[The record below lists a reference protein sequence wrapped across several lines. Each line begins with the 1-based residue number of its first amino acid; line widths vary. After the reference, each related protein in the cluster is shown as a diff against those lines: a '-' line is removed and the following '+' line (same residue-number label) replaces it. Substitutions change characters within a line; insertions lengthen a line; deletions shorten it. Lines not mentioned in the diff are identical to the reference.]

1 MAQETARETPMV
13 TKFLRERPDD
23 SWQYEVA
30 RAYNGAYTRLEKALS
45 MEPDAIIEEVQKSGL
60 RGKGGAGFGAGQ
72 KWSFLPKDV
81 FPRYLC
87 VNGDEGEPATFK
99 DHMLVERDPHQL
111 IEGVIITAYAIR
123 ANHAFIYLRGEFALG
138 AERLQ
143 AALADAYAHGFIGQN
158 IGGTGFDLEVVL
170 HRGAGCYI
178 AGDETGLL
186 SSLEG
191 ERAMP
196 RIKPPFPAAQG
207 LYAAPT
213 VVNNVE
219 TLSTVP
225 HIIEHGGE
233 WYAAMG
239 VNRSTGTRIF
249 SVSGHV
255 ERPGNSEVELGT
267 TFRELIE
274 GLAGGMRG
282 GKAMKFFIP
291 GGASAPWLLPEHLDS
306 PLDMDYAGA
315 ELRTMLGS
323 GAITVFDED
332 TDPLLVSWRLAK
344 FYAHESCGKCTPCR
358 EGSGWI
364 EKVLYRMLH
373 GHGRP
378 EDLDLLLSFGNNIVP
393 GLNAPFSQ
401 TTICALGPSTMSH
414 VVSLDRYFRDEI
426 IERLTRDTAARAEH
440 MERTALTVVDGAV
453 A

>member
-1 MAQETARETPMV
+1 MV
-13 TKFLRERPDD
+13 SKFLRERPDD

-45 MEPDAIIEEVQKSGL
+45 MEPEAIVEEVQKSGL

-138 AERLQ
+138 AERLR
-143 AALADAYAHGFIGQN
+143 AALADAYAHGYIGKN

-255 ERPGNSEVELGT
+255 ERPGNYEVELGMS
-267 TFRELIE
+267 FRDLIE

-306 PLDMDYAGA
+306 PLDMDYAGS

-393 GLNAPFSQ
+393 GLNAPFAQ
-401 TTICALGPSTMSH
+401 TTICALGPSVMSH
-414 VVSLDRYFRDEI
+414 VVSLDRWFRDEI
-426 IERLTRDTAARAEH
+426 VERLKHDAERRD
-440 MERTALTVVDGAV
+440 ALKVTSA
-453 A
+453 